1 MTNTTQQHD
10 AGLTASAA
18 TGHQTATGSTLVTL
32 DTEHTI
38 HLGAVALESPGTSTL
53 TVYGKIVTTEAPG
66 RPRVAWADVRVE
78 DSELSTGGAFLPDAR
93 QAGRSRT
100 TSSVS
105 VSYTHL
111 TLPTILLV

>member
-38 HLGAVALESPGTSTL
+38 HLGVSGHEKLP
-53 TVYGKIVTTEAPG
+53 I
-66 RPRVAWADVRVE
+66 
-78 DSELSTGGAFLPDAR
+78 GGQGMTR
-93 QAGRSRT
+93 
-100 TSSVS
+100 
-105 VSYTHL
+105 
-111 TLPTILLV
+111 